1 MRKVFAQ
8 TLLVLVV
15 SSVALAQEPS
25 PQGAVSPA
33 RTEAEKAIRVSL
45 YEIAVASQTGDAKTF
60 KKYAAQ
66 RTLKFYDALIE
77 ELFKNQKIKEQ
88 MGRAKVTNGDS
99 FIDLTYRGVAQRTS
113 ATPRSKIEEYAR
125 GYSSVPLIFVSD
137 TEAKADNG
145 TGTPRIVREADLW
158 KVDITESLKK
168 GLLASLPLTAESK
181 AKLEKF

>member
-88 MGRAKVTNGDS
+88 MGRAKVTDGDS
-99 FIDLTYRGVAQRTS
+99 LIDLTYRGVAQRTS
-113 ATPRSKIEEYAR
+113 ATPRSKIEENAR
-125 GYSSVPLIFVSD
+125 GYAAVRLVFVSD
-137 TEAKADNG
+137 TEAKGDNEA
-145 TGTPRIVREADLW
+145 GTPRVVKEADTW
-158 KVDITESLKK
+158 KVDMTETLKK